1 MHHKTKRCATTVGYI
16 PSVQDQ
22 ISAGRNKFIC
32 LRIGFNEVRESTWM
46 PHPTNPPLLGS
57 SIFATTHG
65 ASAHTKAM
73 PTINCISSS
82 DDPIEGELTDVVLIS
97 RDRLQNP
104 FLQWKETVESE
115 Y

>member
-1 MHHKTKRCATTVGYI
+1 MPGGTDSSARGLVLTRCGTGREKKR
-16 PSVQDQ
+16 
-22 ISAGRNKFIC
+22 
-32 LRIGFNEVRESTWM
+32 M

-115 Y
+115 